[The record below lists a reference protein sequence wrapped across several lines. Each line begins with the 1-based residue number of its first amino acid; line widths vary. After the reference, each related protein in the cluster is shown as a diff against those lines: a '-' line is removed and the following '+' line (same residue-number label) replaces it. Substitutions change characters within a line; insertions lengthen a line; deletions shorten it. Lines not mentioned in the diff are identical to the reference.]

1 FSLIFS
7 ELVINL
13 NFFCGMIWNK
23 ENKPTSLHSDL
34 ATTTAVV
41 RSTEALGLK
50 KLKEKKKR
58 TC

>member
-1 FSLIFS
+1 
-7 ELVINL
+7 
-13 NFFCGMIWNK
+13 MIWNK

-58 TC
+58 TS